1 MRQMR
6 VTVWAG
12 VVTGLPRGRLTGGGA
27 DRRARPA
34 TRCSSASRAARRA
47 VQNVGGVLG
56 GEFGYRVSPR
66 LDIVAK
72 AWGSRT
78 SPPGDAS
85 RRRETIAAVI
95 QASQGAPATG
105 TLKSPTFLAVGG
117 VRISIYQSGGVRVYL
132 EGTGGFARVTTN
144 PTFTLNGADITKQL
158 QQFGVALGTDL
169 AGTTSHGAFG
179 GAFGVDVK
187 HEKRVLRRSLR
198 RDERP
203 DAIAGLESAPG
214 RRDRRPLVLRP
225 AGSAYYQGIP

>member
-12 VVTGLPRGRLTGGGA
+12 VVTGLLVAASPAAAQTVARTSDKMFIGGTGG
-27 DRRARPA
+27 
-34 TRCSSASRAARRA
+34 ASA

-66 LDIVAK
+66 LDIVAE
-72 AWGSRT
+72 GLGFT
-78 SPPGDAS
+78 DITT
-85 RRRETIAAVI
+85 RRRIEAAETIAAVI

-187 HEKRVLRRSLR
+187 HEKRDFGGHFGVTNVQTPSQASKVLQ
-198 RDERP
+198 
-203 DAIAGLESAPG
+203 AAATVG
-214 RRDRRPLVLRP
+214 RWF
-225 AGSAYYQGIP
+225 